1 MCFLGSSDLEVSC
14 VVLITSVGS
23 IESLIIMLFFLVY
36 LIMGR
41 KNNVTVG
48 YWNSWLISGLTI
60 VGE

>member
-23 IESLIIMLFFLVY
+23 IESLIITLFFLVY